1 MIFNNLAFHSTMDLK
16 QIFPIESGSDSYIF
30 NYAQLDHFFERCITW
45 HWHSFFELNYIMEG
59 EIELRTTNSV
69 YTLKEGDI
77 SFVNS
82 GVIHHVSA
90 KDKMKGCR
98 LCSFFFD
105 IHFLTGMYNTALKHK
120 YILPVLKNRKLQAYT
135 IRPNTYERV
144 CMIQNF
150 LKMLKLD
157 EQELFGYEF
166 ELRTELSRFWC
177 AFLKETENLRDP
189 NTESSSVDT
198 KRMKCM
204 LQYIHNH
211 YMEKISLE
219 DIAGSANICS
229 RECSRCFQR
238 NMQTSPMSYLKEY
251 RIRMAAQMLLQTDQS
266 IMAVGDNCGFSSGS
280 YFTKTF
286 QEFMGCTPKEFRK

>member
-1 MIFNNLAFHSTMDLK
+1 MYNLPKTSQISYIFIFITIHFNKNTSQKYIIQTTAVILPVPWPHPIIFREVLRIFNNLAFHSTMDLK

-90 KDKMKGCR
+90 KDKMKGCK
-98 LCSFFFD
+98 LCLFFFD
-105 IHFLTGMYNTALKHK
+105 IHFLSGDVQHSIEVK
-120 YILPVLKNRKLQAYT
+120 YILPVLKNKKLQAYT

-166 ELRTELSRFWC
+166 ELRTELSC
-177 AFLKETENLRDP
+177 FLCLSLANRICVIQIRNPAVLTP
-189 NTESSSVDT
+189 SV
-198 KRMKCM
+198 
-204 LQYIHNH
+204 
-211 YMEKISLE
+211 
-219 DIAGSANICS
+219 
-229 RECSRCFQR
+229 
-238 NMQTSPMSYLKEY
+238 
-251 RIRMAAQMLLQTDQS
+251 
-266 IMAVGDNCGFSSGS
+266 
-280 YFTKTF
+280 
-286 QEFMGCTPKEFRK
+286 